1 MNPTM
6 FVMSNPSSNEGAYDF
21 FDGKDGYWY
30 GFWDGNNKSGNAS
43 LIKIKINKSD
53 FSFTEERMTLNGVT
67 CQAVGYHGGYNGN
80 PQRNVQSVLMNSL
93 SVGAE
98 PALPVR
104 ACVRLR
110 SL

>member
-1 MNPTM
+1 
-6 FVMSNPSSNEGAYDF
+6 MSAAV
-21 FDGKDGYWY
+21 DG
-30 GFWDGNNKSGNAS
+30 
-43 LIKIKINKSD
+43 IKAA
-53 FSFTEERMTLNGVT
+53 ERI
-67 CQAVGYHGGYNGN
+67 CKY
-80 PQRNVQSVLMNSL
+80 SL